1 MVASGD
7 IKPIPEP
14 TLRRMPT
21 YLHFLKGLAANNILF
36 VSGPQIAKALKLDAT
51 QVVKD
56 LVHTSVIGKTKVG
69 YDVKELIAA
78 IEDFLGFNRANEAF
92 LVGAG
97 RLGSA
102 IMGYAGFKD
111 IGIKIIAAFDV
122 NPIIVGSKIEEVY
135 VLHTD
140 KFADLAQRMHV
151 QIGVITTPAEVAQS
165 VADLMVAS
173 GIKAIWNFSPVVIQV
188 PEPIIIQNTT
198 MYSSLAVLLMRLNE
212 QKNQS
217 L

>member
-1 MVASGD
+1 MVASGN

-21 YLHFLKGLAANNILF
+21 YLHYLKAINANNVAS

-56 LVHTSVIGKTKVG
+56 LVHTSVAGRTKVG
-69 YDVKELIAA
+69 YDVKELILA

-122 NPIIVGSKIEEVY
+122 NPSIVGSKIEEVY

-151 QIGVITTPAEVAQS
+151 QIGVITTPADVAQQ
-165 VADLMVAS
+165 VADIMVEA